1 MVSMGQLKV
10 YLLHLVCLFHPVSD
24 QRFQQNPLGKNAKEG
39 GGASPPWIPNIAK
52 ICHHWVTEMSLEIH
66 VDNSIL
72 RVQLHLYYH
81 FLIIYYI
88 TFTHIHIL
96 LYNHIH
102 IFSYIY
108 THPLT
113 LTMGCCG
120 EIWLLD
126 KDGVAQRWEKEKLGI
141 ANFWKLP
148 TFLFFQENMVSIL
161 GDSKHVLHA
170 IAWSINVFPQG
181 NAFSHIQ
188 EFSTG
193 VSVVYVSLFLTPVE
207 NSVGAEAK
215 FLDIC
220 LESPRNIFF
229 LKIRTRGEL
238 QPTLVQRQLRQN
250 LWQNLCTGQL
260 LGWIGLSKRF

>member
-1 MVSMGQLKV
+1 MSHTHV
-10 YLLHLVCLFHPVSD
+10 YIEIKDVGMIFAYT
-24 QRFQQNPLGKNAKEG
+24 RKY
-39 GGASPPWIPNIAK
+39 NIL
-52 ICHHWVTEMSLEIH
+52 S
-66 VDNSIL
+66 
-72 RVQLHLYYH
+72 

-102 IFSYIY
+102 IFSYIYIY

-193 VSVVYVSLFLTPVE
+193 VSVVYVSLFWPQ
-207 NSVGAEAK
+207 
-215 FLDIC
+215 
-220 LESPRNIFF
+220 
-229 LKIRTRGEL
+229 LKTA
-238 QPTLVQRQLRQN
+238 
-250 LWQNLCTGQL
+250 
-260 LGWIGLSKRF
+260 

>member
-1 MVSMGQLKV
+1 
-10 YLLHLVCLFHPVSD
+10 
-24 QRFQQNPLGKNAKEG
+24 
-39 GGASPPWIPNIAK
+39 
-52 ICHHWVTEMSLEIH
+52 
-66 VDNSIL
+66 
-72 RVQLHLYYH
+72 
-81 FLIIYYI
+81 
-88 TFTHIHIL
+88 
-96 LYNHIH
+96 
-102 IFSYIY
+102 
-108 THPLT
+108 
-113 LTMGCCG
+113 MGCCG

-170 IAWSINVFPQG
+170 IAWSINVFPRG

-229 LKIRTRGEL
+229 WKSGPEASCSPLWYKGSWGRTCGRTCAQGSFLVEL
-238 QPTLVQRQLRQN
+238 VCQN
-250 LWQNLCTGQL
+250 VFKRVC
-260 LGWIGLSKRF
+260 GWIPDVKLGLEFGFE